1 MSYAWNLS
9 LSNDQSL
16 PEAKRKDRKDE
27 ALNILKA
34 GIEANPSRFVESF
47 WSCDC
52 AYTYFS
58 SFVLNFAY
66 AEAQEANKNFE
77 EVHAAFDKFLERFTG

>member
-1 MSYAWNLS
+1 MSITECVPLFIFSRYMSYACNLS

-34 GIEANPSRFVESF
+34 GIEANPSRCVDPSDLVALLTIT
-47 WSCDC
+47 CL
-52 AYTYFS
+52 
-58 SFVLNFAY
+58 VLF
-66 AEAQEANKNFE
+66 
-77 EVHAAFDKFLERFTG
+77 